1 MPYYVRVLGKTNPKI
16 AVDQLKDALTKE
28 SINASINIDEGT
40 ANDWTQ
46 LIVQDEQNRDFVL
59 IEKNIVAPGQ
69 LGAEELVEF
78 REEIEDCR
86 PKSSVKWL
94 TKFFEKVKVIYAFQI
109 LDAIYQGDNWTTL
122 DAIKTKIW
130 IETNGIL
137 QADNEGFS
145 NEDGYHILWQFSD
158 TVTGNWNMAVR
169 SFLGGWTNFK
179 MDLGNPVQRQ
189 EFWEGKVPKGAIKI

>member
-169 SFLGGWTNFK
+169 NFLGGWTNFK